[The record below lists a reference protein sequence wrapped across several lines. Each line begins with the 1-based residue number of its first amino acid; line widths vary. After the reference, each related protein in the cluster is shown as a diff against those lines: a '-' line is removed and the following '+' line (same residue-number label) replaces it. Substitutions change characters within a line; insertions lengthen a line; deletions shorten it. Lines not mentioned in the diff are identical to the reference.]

1 MPSWMTR
8 SFKSIR
14 DLLSR
19 ATPAWPL
26 RFRAARKSNITD
38 AEREVFERYGEN
50 LIAMQVRGSFV
61 EDADH
66 AREWLKERA
75 RSHQRRETIT
85 FALEIVVVL
94 LIGGEILLALWQEHL
109 QSRNFDDQQKV
120 LTNLQ
125 KTAGDQLSILE
136 SQKNALADSA
146 AALKAQVEFAS
157 KQETRTEAELAKH
170 PDPRVWLYVNSEEYQ
185 QDDEGNAVYK
195 LGRRARGEFTMIL
208 WLTNEG
214 LKLVEK
220 PSLKITHGECVGR
233 VVPGVPDPEPGTSID
248 VDEESVTLKRD
259 SYKPLSQIKM
269 SYRYL
274 LEFKCPEDAND
285 FEFAVELEADNINTM
300 SRTALVHWPPLPP
313 PPPKIPADRV
323 AQSDAVEIPDIPQFE
338 GRDIRLT
345 IVGREIHGPP
355 FLPTSRKK

>member
-1 MPSWMTR
+1 MTR

-146 AALKAQVEFAS
+146 AALKAQVEIAS
-157 KQETRTEAELAKH
+157 KQETRTEAELARH
-170 PDPRVWLYVNSEEYQ
+170 PDPKVWLYVNSEEYQ
-185 QDDEGNAVYK
+185 QDQEGNAVYK
-195 LGRRARGEFTMIL
+195 LGRRGGGEFTMIL

-214 LKLVEK
+214 LRLVEK
-220 PSLKITHGECVGR
+220 PSLNITYSAGYTDKCVGR
-233 VVPGVPDPEPGTSID
+233 VVPGIPDPEPGTSVDI
-248 VDEESVTLKRD
+248 DEESITLKRD

-274 LEFKCPEDAND
+274 LEFTCPEDADD
-285 FEFAVELEADNINTM
+285 FKFAVKLEADNIATM
-300 SRTALVHWPPLPP
+300 WRTALVHWPPLPP
-313 PPPKIPADRV
+313 PPPKISADRV
-323 AQSDAVEIPDIPQFE
+323 ARPDTLEGPTDFPQRE
-338 GRDIRLT
+338 QRMT
-345 IVGREIHGPP
+345 IAGREIHGPP